1 MKELKILKA
10 KEIIQKGEE
19 GKVLDDKLT
28 VGCSVNAIQILKI
41 QREGK
46 KEMDAAEFLLGNNLK
61 EGTKLN

>member
-1 MKELKILKA
+1 MVLLKNERIKIHKA

-46 KEMDAAEFLLGNNLK
+46 REMDVEDFAR
-61 EGTKLN
+61 KLP